1 VPSGP
6 ALLATLLG
14 AAGMAGIVGGFL
26 LGVAAGP
33 RPARWERGMTARGLL
48 RRVRIKAEGP
58 DTGVQWLAVV
68 MIWAGTAALVAAAA
82 LVKYFDLT
90 VWRP

>member
-1 VPSGP
+1 
-6 ALLATLLG
+6 
-14 AAGMAGIVGGFL
+14 
-26 LGVAAGP
+26 
-33 RPARWERGMTARGLL
+33 MTARGLL